1 MGVSRDDMGGRGP
14 DSGIVQES
22 NCRGV
27 DMIES
32 PEVTEVVTGED
43 VTEGFT
49 AVRPAE

>member
-1 MGVSRDDMGGRGP
+1 L
-14 DSGIVQES
+14 Q
-22 NCRGV
+22 GV